1 MGNPGCR
8 ERPARERNEM
18 LKEIKTKKASDFSEA
33 FYLVAGTG
41 LEPVSAAAD
50 ISQTSYELSISFLM
64 NSLPIPVFKYFSL
77 FIASDLEL
85 KNSI

>member
-1 MGNPGCR
+1 MITKCY
-8 ERPARERNEM
+8 
-18 LKEIKTKKASDFSEA
+18 KQKKTPLVEVV

-50 ISQTSYELSISFLM
+50 MSPISYNFWIRSLI

-85 KNSI
+85 KNSK